1 MMTRRQAMAL
11 GVLALLVPS
20 ACRKKHKT
28 ARTPHAPR
36 PVGPRPKIGWTET
49 GIASWYGNPY
59 HGRQAAN
66 GEIYDMNE
74 LTAAHRTL
82 PFGSIVKVTSAT
94 TSESVTV
101 RITDRGPFVGDR
113 IIDLSR
119 QAARQI
125 DMIGP
130 GIMKVR
136 LQLVAYGPPRLNGA
150 KPVAKEQEPEQAL
163 ARARVPEPAPAQPYA
178 QEPEEETPEFT
189 GYAVQVGLYN
199 DKSKAE
205 SLKAHLSRRY
215 QPVTLV
221 PRQGARTQWR
231 VLVGDKPTEA
241 EAQALATVLRKQV
254 GEALVVL
261 RD

>member
-1 MMTRRQAMAL
+1 MTRRQALTL
-11 GVLALLVPS
+11 GVLALLAPA

-28 ARTPHAPR
+28 ARTPHAPA
-36 PVGPRPKIGWTET
+36 PAGPRPKIGWTET
-49 GIASWYGNPY
+49 GIASWYGIPY

-66 GEIYDMNE
+66 GEIYNMNE

-82 PFGSIVKVTSAT
+82 PFGAIVKVTSLT

-119 QAARQI
+119 QAAREI

-130 GIMKVR
+130 GIMKVH
-136 LQLVAYGPPRLNGA
+136 LQLVAYGPPRAAGV
-150 KPVAKEQEPEQAL
+150 KRIVPEQDQPPEQAQ
-163 ARARVPEPAPAQPYA
+163 AQAPEPVT
-178 QEPEEETPEFT
+178 QEFR

-199 DKSKAE
+199 DKAKAE

-221 PRQGARTQWR
+221 AREGARTQWR
-231 VLVGDKPTEA
+231 VLVGDKPTEEEA
-241 EAQALATVLRKQV
+241 EALATILRKQV